1 MHIDVLL
8 AFRDENQWDGLVP
21 RVARVVVFVWLLN
34 SSRIIL
40 SGSSL
45 RVGVNLCGGFLRLY

>member
-1 MHIDVLL
+1 MRIDVLL
-8 AFRDENQWDGLVP
+8 AFRDENQWDSLVP
-21 RVARVVVFVWLLN
+21 RVTRVVVFVWLLN

-45 RVGVNLCGGFLRLY
+45 HVGVNPCGGF